1 MTTFIMSIIIIIKV
15 DSLNEN
21 ITVSDT
27 GGQEKFKR
35 VEENFNALQTALR
48 DIQSDNSNKIQ
59 KVADIRILLLQ
70 RNNKDIISNNDKLD
84 VKYFTVQIL
93 MWYFSIPPDL
103 ILELISPTEA
113 YYPIISDW
121 TSAIGI
127 MCSEVYKITPKKY
140 YTY

>member
-1 MTTFIMSIIIIIKV
+1 MTIFIMSIIIIIKV

-59 KVADIRILLLQ
+59 KVADIGILLLCSKEITKIYH
-70 RNNKDIISNNDKLD
+70 NNERENVN
-84 VKYFTVQIL
+84 YFTVHML
-93 MWYFSIPPDL
+93 WYFPIPP
-103 ILELISPTEA
+103 
-113 YYPIISDW
+113 DW
-121 TSAIGI
+121 TSAVGKMKNVGI
-127 MCSEVYKITPKKY
+127 LLTILY
-140 YTY
+140 

>member
-1 MTTFIMSIIIIIKV
+1 MK
-15 DSLNEN
+15 
-21 ITVSDT
+21 
-27 GGQEKFKR
+27 
-35 VEENFNALQTALR
+35 ENF
-48 DIQSDNSNKIQ
+48 SVS
-59 KVADIRILLLQ
+59 Q
-70 RNNKDIISNNDKLD
+70 RLVGQLD

>member
-1 MTTFIMSIIIIIKV
+1 MESLAKMKDEMSEKFSDVSLKVDICNNDYFYYIIIIIKV

-70 RNNKDIISNNDKLD
+70 RITKIS
-84 VKYFTVQIL
+84 Y
-93 MWYFSIPPDL
+93 L
-103 ILELISPTEA
+103 IMINWMSNISL
-113 YYPIISDW
+113 S
-121 TSAIGI
+121 
-127 MCSEVYKITPKKY
+127 KF
-140 YTY
+140 